1 MCCLTRPASTASA
14 TTGSRRTG
22 TSATGS
28 SWSWTRSARPP
39 WTPSARRRTCVRHG
53 TASSRT
59 RCGRQR
65 RDSEPGSDCPR
76 KKRRNKKAIQKWNET
91 SCTTRRRNGNGPRR
105 KRRRKRSAKRRND
118 GATGNGRAM

>member
-53 TASSRT
+53 TVSSRT

-65 RDSEPGSDCPR
+65 RDSESGSDCPGR
-76 KKRRNKKAIQKWNET
+76 RGETKKRSR
-91 SCTTRRRNGNGPRR
+91 SGTRRAVRHGGRTETRQGGSEGEKEAR
-105 KRRRKRSAKRRND
+105 KG
-118 GATGNGRAM
+118 GAM